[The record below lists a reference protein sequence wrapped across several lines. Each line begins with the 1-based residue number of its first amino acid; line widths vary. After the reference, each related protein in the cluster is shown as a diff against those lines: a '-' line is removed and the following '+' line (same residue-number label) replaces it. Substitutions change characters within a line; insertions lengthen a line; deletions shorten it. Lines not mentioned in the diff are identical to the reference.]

1 MKKFFFFAAAVAA
14 SMSMMAQVDFQYL
27 PTIGDKN
34 AAGTEFNKSDKVS
47 VAAGEVLATGTN
59 FVVKNA
65 YATTYKAVG
74 MLTDTAYAALQI
86 GDVTVDYTTMRI
98 QGQDNPTAG
107 GANPV
112 IEMKTPNAGA
122 CYLLEVK
129 QDGYIY
135 VAVKTTPNKQQ
146 FVFESAVESNGV
158 VGGSMVGYEYL
169 MQANKANGTMC
180 VEFTGDADNYL
191 LAPPAMPYT
200 YFTSSAFSTNGVGVL
215 AFRVYAEASPYIFG
229 TAGSKMMA
237 CGVGFSATPVEV
249 KAIGSKGIKA
259 LKPEWTGED
268 NYDDVVLSDKTAATY
283 KTVNLSERPIFVK
296 VKLPANEP
304 QNDTTNIWAK
314 YIVSERNAD
323 GTPKTYK
330 LNANIYAWTW
340 GTAKD
345 GSSVDGH
352 WLQAAKS
359 GNYYVLQVDGMR
371 EFGVVLNPNGTWE
384 GNKNYMQTEDI
395 IQIENDIC
403 VRVGDVPADE
413 NTKCGVVMLDCL
425 TGDEIT
431 ALEDV
436 ETSNVSDKF
445 IHEGHLY
452 IQKNGVI
459 YNAMGAVV
467 K

>member
-1 MKKFFFFAAAVAA
+1 MKKIFFFAAAMAA

-27 PTIGDKN
+27 PTAGDTN
-34 AAGTEFNKSDKVS
+34 AAGVEFNKNDKVS

-86 GDVTVDYTTMRI
+86 GDVTVDYNTVRI

-112 IEMKTPNAGA
+112 IEMKTPNAGS
-122 CYLLEVK
+122 CFLLEVN

-180 VEFTGDADNYL
+180 VEFTGDAENYL

-268 NYDDVVLSDKTAATY
+268 NYDDVVLSDKSAATY
-283 KTVNLSERPIFVK
+283 KTINLSERPIFVK
-296 VKLPANEP
+296 VKLPANEVKSTYTAA
-304 QNDTTNIWAK
+304 DTANVWAK
-314 YIVSERNAD
+314 VIDD
-323 GTPKTYK
+323 GKGGYK

-359 GNYYVLQVDGMR
+359 GDYYVLQVDGMR
-371 EFGVVLNPNGTWE
+371 EFGVVLNPNGTWD

-425 TGDEIT
+425 TGEPTT
-431 ALEDV
+431 AV
-436 ETSNVSDKF
+436 ENVEAAMGEKF
-445 IHEGHLY
+445 IGRDGQLY
-452 IQKNGVI
+452 IRSNGHV
-459 YNAMGAVV
+459 YNVLGAVV
-467 K
+467 E

>member
-1 MKKFFFFAAAVAA
+1 MKKIFSFVAAVAA
-14 SMSMMAQVDFQYL
+14 SMSMMAAVDFQYL
-27 PTIGDKN
+27 PTAGDR
-34 AAGTEFNKSDKVS
+34 FNTSDKVA
-47 VAAGEVLATGTN
+47 VAADEVLAQGTN
-59 FVVKNA
+59 FTVKNA

-74 MLTDTAYAALQI
+74 VLTDTAYAALQI
-86 GDVTVDYTTMRI
+86 GDVTVSYLDSRI

-122 CYLLEVK
+122 CYKLDVTR
-129 QDGYIY
+129 DGYIY

-146 FVFESAVESNGV
+146 FVFESVAEVNGV
-158 VGGSMVGYEYL
+158 VGGSMVGYQYL

-237 CGVGFSATPVEV
+237 VGVGFSETPVEV

-268 NYDDVVLSDKTAATY
+268 NYDDVVLTDKTASTY

-296 VKLPANEP
+296 VALPANEVKSKYAAE
-304 QNDTTNIWAK
+304 DTTNIWAK
-314 YIVSERNAD
+314 VIVDKAATET
-323 GTPKTYK
+323 TPATYK
-330 LNANIYAWTW
+330 LNANIYAWVW
-340 GTAKD
+340 GKD
-345 GSSVDGH
+345 KEGADVDGK

-359 GNYYVLQVDGMR
+359 GNYYVLQLDGYS
-371 EFGVVLNPNGTWE
+371 EVGIVLNAD
-384 GNKNYMQTEDI
+384 GNWDGGNRHQTVDI
-395 IQIENDIC
+395 AGVTSDIC
-403 VRVGDVPADE
+403 VRVGDVPAD
-413 NTKCGVVMLDCL
+413 NQKCEVVMLDCL
-425 TGDEIT
+425 TGEPTT
-431 ALEDV
+431 AV
-436 ETSNVSDKF
+436 ENVEAAMGEKF
-445 IHEGHLY
+445 IGRDGQLY
-452 IQKNGVI
+452 IRSNGHV
-459 YNAMGAVV
+459 YNVLGAVV
-467 K
+467 E